1 VRIRRVPRRQTP
13 KDERLER
20 AARCR
25 RADAR
30 GYLLAL
36 GFRPPTNFLNAC
48 GFVMVAASRQRCC
61 GFVASASRASQR
73 RARHEG
79 FIGFDLL
86 ADDANLDQLRD
97 GAPSLF

>member
-1 VRIRRVPRRQTP
+1 V
-13 KDERLER
+13 L
-20 AARCR
+20 
-25 RADAR
+25 
-30 GYLLAL
+30 
-36 GFRPPTNFLNAC
+36 
-48 GFVMVAASRQRCC
+48 VAASRQRCC